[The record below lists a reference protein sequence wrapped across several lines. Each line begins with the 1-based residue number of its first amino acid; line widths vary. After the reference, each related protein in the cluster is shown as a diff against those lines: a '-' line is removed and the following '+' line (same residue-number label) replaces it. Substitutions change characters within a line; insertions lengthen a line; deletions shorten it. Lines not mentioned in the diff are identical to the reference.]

1 MQHPL
6 KYALLAVALLVPLST
21 LAAEGYVNG
30 YVNLRAGPDTRYPRI
45 MTLQPGTAIAVH
57 GCLDNWSW
65 CDVGTQGER
74 GWVAGDYVQYPY
86 NNQRVVLSTY
96 GARIGIPIVSFVLN
110 AYWGDHYSNRSWYGE
125 RQRWEQPRRGYRQP
139 RPGYR
144 PQQTYRPR
152 QTYHPQPNYR
162 TQPNNP
168 PQRQFDQHPQP
179 GGQDRGHGPQ
189 GGGPGQRGG
198 GPGHSGKGQPQGPN
212 HGQGHG
218 GHQPPDRKGG
228 GGGGGGG

>member
-1 MQHPL
+1 MAYPL
-6 KYALLAVALLVPLST
+6 KSALLAVALLTALPA
-21 LAAEGYVNG
+21 LAADGYVNG

-45 MTLQPGTAIAVH
+45 MTLRPGTAIAVY

-74 GWVAGDYVQYPY
+74 GWIAGDFVQYPY

-125 RQRWEQPRRGYRQP
+125 RQRWEQPGRGYRQP

-144 PQQTYRPR
+144 PQPNDRTRPHYPPRR
-152 QTYHPQPNYR
+152 QDN
-162 TQPNNP
+162 
-168 PQRQFDQHPQP
+168 QHPQP
-179 GGQDRGHGPQ
+179 GGPDHGHGPQ
-189 GGGPGQRGG
+189 GGGPGHG
-198 GPGHSGKGQPQGPN
+198 GKGSPQGQG
-212 HGQGHG
+212 HGKGHG
-218 GHQPPDRKGG
+218 GHQPPDGKGG
-228 GGGGGGG
+228 GGGGGGGGD